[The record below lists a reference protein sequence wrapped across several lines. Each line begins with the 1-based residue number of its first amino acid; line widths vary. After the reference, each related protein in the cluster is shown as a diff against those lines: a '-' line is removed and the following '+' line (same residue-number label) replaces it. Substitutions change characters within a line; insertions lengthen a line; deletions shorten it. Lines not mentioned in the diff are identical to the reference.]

1 MNTHFNLFGLKYKGL
16 NKITAIISI
25 ILMLAFSI
33 NAALAAAPITGK
45 ANGDGVSYQLVGDKI
60 TLNWGQKATGGYSI
74 SIVSMTR
81 KGSTL
86 TVYYRLKSPGAGDFV
101 TQAITYPKVTAQVP
115 KGTTAIKKVVLVNKA
130 SAPSQNNPPKN
141 TKAEK
146 ITSLPSVGS
155 YNNLIKLMT
164 DAGWTGRRMY
174 GDLLMSKSMNGAVPA
189 PTAVAK
195 EAATDQSAGAGADY
209 STTNVQVQG
218 VDEADVVKTDGQYI
232 YQVNKYRVLII
243 KATPP
248 SKMEIMAS
256 ADFTN
261 QNFYPQEIYVDS
273 NRLVVIGASNGPVVK
288 EMLPPSFKAA
298 PGLICPPRPINE
310 TSKAVI
316 YDITNKREIKKIRA
330 VEVEGNYLTS
340 RKIGDNLYMLAQKW
354 LPYYSAEDKTDL
366 RPYYRDTVEKEAFQP
381 IEYSSIKYFPWMVS
395 ANYLVVA
402 GIDLQSQTEAHITTY
417 LGSGENVYCSSKNL
431 YVAVNDYNPGPVKP
445 MMGKIIADDY
455 YQEAT
460 TRVFKFSLN
469 GRTVTFT
476 KNGQVPGTP
485 LNQFSMDEN
494 GAYFRI
500 ATTTGQVWRSDE
512 HTSRNN
518 VYVLDSNMDTV
529 GKLEGIA
536 PGEKIYSTRFMGNR
550 LYMVTFKK
558 TDPFFVI
565 DMKNPKA
572 PKVLGALKI
581 PGYSDYL
588 HPYDENHVIGF
599 GKDTVESKQG
609 DFAWYQG
616 MKIAVFDVT
625 NVSKP
630 VEMFKTAIGDRG
642 TDSELL
648 RNHKALL
655 FSKERNL
662 LALPVT
668 VMEIQDKKDA
678 PRAGDMPQYGSFSF
692 QGAYVY
698 SLDLKNGFRLK
709 GRITHLTEDDYLKA
723 GSYWNDVDKNVER
736 IIYIGDTLYTL
747 SKSKIKANGMD
758 NLKQIGELSLGS

>member
-1 MNTHFNLFGLKYKGL
+1 MNTHFNLFGRKSSGL
-16 NKITAIISI
+16 NKITAIISVML
-25 ILMLAFSI
+25 ILALSMSAAF
-33 NAALAAAPITGK
+33 AASPITGK
-45 ANGDGVSYQLVGDKI
+45 ANSDGVSYQLAGDKI
-60 TLNWGQKATGGYSI
+60 TLSWGQKPTGGFSI
-74 SIVSMTR
+74 SIVSMAR
-81 KGSTL
+81 KGNTL
-86 TVYYRLKSPGAGDFV
+86 TVYYSLKSPKAGDFV
-101 TQAITYPKVTAQVP
+101 TQSLTNPKVSAQIP
-115 KGTTAIKKVVLVNKA
+115 KGSIVVKKVVLINKA
-130 SAPSQNNPPKN
+130 SSASQAQPK
-141 TKAEK
+141 KANKPEK

-174 GDLLMSKSMNGAVPA
+174 GDIMMKSMNTAVPA

-195 EAATDQSAGAGADY
+195 ESATDQSTGSAGQDY

-232 YQVNKYRVLII
+232 YQVNKNRVLII

-248 SKMEIMAS
+248 NKMEIMAS
-256 ADFTN
+256 ADFTG
-261 QNFYPQEIYVDS
+261 QNFYPQELYVDS
-273 NRLVVIGASNGPVVK
+273 NRLVVIGASSGPVATK
-288 EMLPPSFKAA
+288 MLPPSFKAA
-298 PGLICPPRPINE
+298 PGLICPPRPVNQ

-330 VEVEGNYLTS
+330 VEVEGDYLTS

-354 LPYYSAEDKTDL
+354 LPYYNAEDKTDL
-366 RPYYRDTVEKEAFQP
+366 RPYYRDTAVKDAFQP
-381 IEYSSIKYFPWMVS
+381 IEYNSIKYFPWMVS

-402 GIDLQSQTEAHITTY
+402 GIDLESQTEAHITTY

-431 YVAVNDYNPGPVKP
+431 YVAVNDYNPAPVKP
-445 MMGKIIADDY
+445 LMGKIAANAY
-455 YQEAT
+455 NSEST

-494 GAYFRI
+494 GSYFRI
-500 ATTTGQVWRSDE
+500 ATTVGEVWSSGE
-512 HTSRNN
+512 HASKNN
-518 VYVLDSNMDTV
+518 VYVLDANMDTV

-565 DMKNPKA
+565 DMKNPQQ
-572 PKVLGALKI
+572 PKILGALKI

-609 DFAWYQG
+609 NFAWYQG

-668 VMEIQDKKDA
+668 VMEIADKKATLDE
-678 PRAGDMPQYGSFSF
+678 MPQYGSFSF

-723 GSYWNDVDKNVER
+723 GSYWSDIDKNVER

-758 NLKQIGELSLGS
+758 NLKQTGELSLGS